1 MKTDVYIYN
10 LNGNRA
16 AVRDYA
22 NTIASM
28 SASNCNAYVMA
39 FDKDN
44 EILWTV
50 QAGDDID
57 EVKAAINWQGVRRV
71 EIYDHSADGTYKM
84 EHVYITSRISL
95 NEYTSERSASEFVVV
110 GNTTQ
115 YTADNWQKAEADESD
130 NSDDNNDGNNEG
142 KQTAVEP
149 SALAQK
155 VAKVAESVKTYA
167 AQNTAAAVVRALA
180 QSFNLAA
187 TYGAQRTAAAL
198 RAAHRATIAARVW
211 LSASHEFYAQDGEPI
226 KCTGWQFIGYN
237 IAAAV
242 VAVLLSIKY

>member
-1 MKTDVYIYN
+1 MKTEVYIYN

-22 NTIASM
+22 KTIAEM
-28 SASNCNAYVMA
+28 SATSSNAYVMA

-50 QAGDDID
+50 QAGNLDDVN
-57 EVKAAINWQGVRRV
+57 EVINWQGVRRV
-71 EIYDHSADGTYKM
+71 EIYDHSADGTYKV
-84 EHVYITSRISL
+84 ECVYVTSQKSL
-95 NEYTSERSASEFVVV
+95 TEYTSERNASEFVVV

-130 NSDDNNDGNNEG
+130 NSDGNSEG
-142 KQTAVEP
+142 NQTAAEP

-155 VAKVAESVKTYA
+155 VAKVAESVKT
-167 AQNTAAAVVRALA
+167 AAAVVRALA
-180 QSFNLAA
+180 QCLTLAA

-198 RAAHRATIAARVW
+198 KAARRATIAARAW
-211 LSASHEFYAQDGEPI
+211 LRASHEFYGQDGDPI
-226 KCTGWQFIGYN
+226 RCTGWQFVGYN

-242 VAVLLSIKY
+242 VVVLLSIKY